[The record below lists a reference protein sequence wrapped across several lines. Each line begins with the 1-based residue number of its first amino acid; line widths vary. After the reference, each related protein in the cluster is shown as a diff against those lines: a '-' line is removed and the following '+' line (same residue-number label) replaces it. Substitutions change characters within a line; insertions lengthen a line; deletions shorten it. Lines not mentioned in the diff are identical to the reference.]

1 MPAPIAKTWTFTSDS
16 NPDKEYE
23 TLQMT
28 DLTTSCGCPGWTR
41 RVDAQ
46 GNRSCKHTRLV
57 DQGRADKVCVSMK
70 DYTKTDTR
78 LKFQF
83 EAAQASSPAVLNSGK
98 RRLNLG

>member
-1 MPAPIAKTWTFTSDS
+1 MPAPIAKTWTFVSDS

-28 DLTTSCGCPGWTR
+28 DLSTSCNCPGWTR

-46 GNRSCKHTRLV
+46 GHRSCKHTRLV
-57 DQGRADKVCVSMK
+57 DQGRADKVCVAMK
-70 DYTKTDTR
+70 DYTKTDER
-78 LKFQF
+78 VKFQF
-83 EAAQASSPAVLNSGK
+83 DTALASNPTVVNSGR